1 MHADAKLA
9 TLSSVINWYLGVS
22 FRPVCDTIAFKE
34 HAVRHVDT
42 HINAHHFWYAV
53 YHKRGFSSSLNGQTN
68 TC

>member
-42 HINAHHFWYAV
+42 QCS
-53 YHKRGFSSSLNGQTN
+53 R
-68 TC
+68 TCFHVVTTDA